1 LALGAFSP
9 LALADDAAAAKPDA
23 AILADSYHLSSAG
36 GQTILKAM
44 TDDAS
49 VSAGM
54 KAAVL
59 AVHN

>member
-1 LALGAFSP
+1 MPRRQNLMLLF
-9 LALADDAAAAKPDA
+9 
-23 AILADSYHLSSAG
+23 LADSYHFSSAG
-36 GQTILKAM
+36 GQAILKAM